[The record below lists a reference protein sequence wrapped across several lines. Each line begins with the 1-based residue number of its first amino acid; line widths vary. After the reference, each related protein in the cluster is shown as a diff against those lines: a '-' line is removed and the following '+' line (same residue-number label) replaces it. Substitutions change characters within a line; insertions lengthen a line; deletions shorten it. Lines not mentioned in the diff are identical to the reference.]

1 MMPVVVVVV
10 VVVVVEEEELAEADN
25 EDERIRDER
34 EGR

>member
-1 MMPVVVVVV
+1 MMPVV